1 MRRIILG
8 VLIVSLFLLGGGIYL
23 LYDRL
28 KVSVNVSSPTVAL
41 SLKSKLKVEIKPN
54 IRIPFGVLEIYITQN
69 GKRAEIYKGP
79 ITEFTE
85 TYIFQPL
92 EANFT
97 DGTAKVVALLK
108 LPLKEEKIF
117 EKTFVVDLTP
127 PQLSVLEKPR
137 YLKVGEPGVLTVKSS
152 EELKEAYIRFGNA
165 TFPLLEVGNNVYKTT
180 FTVPLFAL
188 ETPESFYIEAQDLA
202 GNKVEKFVPVP
213 VRLVKFRKVKITL
226 SKETL
231 QKIVLKYF
239 NKPENLVEQ
248 FKTINEFYRK
258 EDEKRIWEIGK
269 TSSAEL
275 YAKDRFLQLPGSA
288 VTARYGDHRFYY
300 YNGKLIS
307 ESFHKGLDLAKY
319 RHAPV
324 VAANNGKVI
333 FVGHLKIYGNVVI
346 IDHGFGVET
355 LYGHLNDFTVKEGNF
370 VKKGQVI
377 GHTDTTGLA
386 LGDHLH
392 FGVLIWGYAANPIY
406 FFDGRYL
413 KYHFYKFFKKTSP

>member
-1 MRRIILG
+1 MRKVILASF
-8 VLIVSLFLLGGGIYL
+8 LIALLILLGGIFFIYNN
-23 LYDRL
+23 L
-28 KVSVNVSSPTVAL
+28 KVNIEVVSTLQKWGLETPLQIKVNS
-41 SLKSKLKVEIKPN
+41 N
-54 IRIPFGVLEIYITQN
+54 FNIPFGEIRIFAEQN
-69 GKRAEIYKGP
+69 GKRVELYKGP
-79 ITEFTE
+79 ISKYEGSYTLK
-85 TYIFQPL
+85 PKD
-92 EANFT
+92 AGFT
-97 DGTAKVVALLK
+97 DGPVKVVAILK
-108 LPLKEEKIF
+108 LPFKEEKLL
-117 EKTFVVDLTP
+117 EETFTVDLNP
-127 PQLSVLEKPR
+127 PFLEILDEPH
-137 YLKVGEPGVLTVKSS
+137 YLKVGEPGVLTVRSS
-152 EELKEAYIRFGNA
+152 EKLKDAYIRFGNA

-188 ETPESFYIEAQDLA
+188 KTPESFYIEAQDLA

-231 QKIVLKYF
+231 LKIVLKYF

-248 FKTINEFYRK
+248 FKTINEVYRK
-258 EDEKRIWEIGK
+258 EDEKKLWKIGK
-269 TSSAEL
+269 NSSAEL

-288 VTARYGDHRFYY
+288 VMARYGDHRFYY

-333 FVGHLKIYGNVVI
+333 FVGHLKIYGNAVI

-355 LYGHLNDFTVKEGNF
+355 LYGHLNDFTVKEGDF